1 VPTATANR
9 QSPAAEFV
17 VRALAGSLAAFALL
31 RLSWTDAHVILPVTQ
46 MQGAWAQSI
55 FGTPAGPVTVTTACS
70 GADAIALCAG
80 AVLAYPVAWRARL
93 AGLAGGLTLIL
104 ALNTVRIGTL
114 GLMVASPRWF
124 GVLHVYIWPTV
135 LTLAI
140 AAYVFTW
147 MRIAGGASHHLHA
160 GHDRHPL
167 VARLRVT
174 PSRRFIVL
182 TATLVVLFA
191 AASPLYL
198 DSRVVLAAG
207 AFMAQ
212 VTAAILVTAGIGAHA
227 AGHILVT
234 TRGAFSITQECI
246 MTPLIPVYLAAVC
259 AYSTTRTRMI
269 AGIFATLPLFTALGI
284 ARVLLVAVPATLVS
298 APAFLVHAFYQLL
311 LGAVVVYVAATW
323 RHGRTAAPF
332 YAAAGLAAGLCFVW
346 LLGPAYAGLV
356 TPPASR
362 TLDDPQGAV
371 AFLPVFQ
378 ASLYLALCVAA
389 FVSVR
394 WKRVVTGFGLLALTQ
409 IAGLL
414 ALQALAAGGIS
425 AQVRDLRAWA
435 VLGPVVIFA
444 ALMSHARPGR

>member
-9 QSPAAEFV
+9 QSPAADFV
-17 VRALAGSLAAFALL
+17 VRALVSSLTAFALL
-31 RLSWTDAHVILPVTQ
+31 RLSWTDAHVILPVTR
-46 MQGAWAQSI
+46 MQGAWALSI
-55 FGTPAGPVTVTTACS
+55 FGTPALPVTVTTACS

-93 AGLAGGLTLIL
+93 AALAGGLTLIL

-114 GLMVASPRWF
+114 GLMVASPRSF
-124 GVLHVYIWPTV
+124 DVLHVYVWPAV

-147 MRIAGGASHHLHA
+147 MRIADGASHPLHA
-160 GHDRHPL
+160 DHDRQPL
-167 VARLRVT
+167 VARHTVT

-198 DSRVVLAAG
+198 DSRVVLAVG
-207 AFMAQ
+207 AFIAH

-227 AGHILVT
+227 TGHVMVT
-234 TRGAFSITQECI
+234 AQGAFGVTQECI
-246 MTPLIPVYLAAVC
+246 ATPLIPVYVAAVC
-259 AYSTTRTRMI
+259 AYATSRTRMT
-269 AGIFATLPLFTALGI
+269 AGLIATLPLFAALGV
-284 ARVLLVAVPATLVS
+284 ARLLLVALPATLMS
-298 APAFLVHAFYQLL
+298 APMFLVHAFYQLL
-311 LGAVVVYVAATW
+311 LGAVVVYIAATW

-362 TLDDPQGAV
+362 TLEDPQGAV

-394 WKRVVTGFGLLALTQ
+394 WKRVVTGFGLLAVTQ
-409 IAGLL
+409 IVGLL
-414 ALQALAAGGIS
+414 ALQALALGGIS
-425 AQVRDLRAWA
+425 AQVRDVRAWA
-435 VLGPVVIFA
+435 VAVPVLIFA
-444 ALMSHARPGR
+444 VVVSHAQPTR